1 MKPGARCPRG
11 ASLGELLAVLSGLG
25 LAMAV
30 ATGLVHTGLRQQSM
44 SRQELE
50 RDRTALRLARD
61 VREDLRQAVG
71 VAVFGAVAAIAEP
84 EQAEETLLEVRMP
97 GDAVVAYR
105 TTPQGITRVV
115 SGTDRRVHEDYV
127 FTEAMQWSV
136 SRSDGCV
143 VVTGVTPDRSSLQAS
158 RQASAPLDVTI
169 VAAAGENLP

>member
-1 MKPGARCPRG
+1 MRPIARCPRG

-25 LAMAV
+25 VAMAV

-61 VREDLRQAVG
+61 VREDVRQAVG
-71 VAVFGAVAAIAEP
+71 VAVFGAVAAVAEP
-84 EQAEETLLEVRMP
+84 NQAETLLELTLP
-97 GDAVVAYR
+97 DGETVAYQA
-105 TTPQGITRVV
+105 TPQGITRVV
-115 SGTDRRVHEDYV
+115 SGAGGRVHEDYV
-127 FTEAMQWSV
+127 FSETLQWSA

-143 VVTGVTPDRSSLQAS
+143 VLSATTPDRSSLEAS

-169 VAAAGENLP
+169 VAALGEDLP

>member
-1 MKPGARCPRG
+1 MRQGARCPRG

-25 LAMAV
+25 VAMAV

-71 VAVFGAVAAIAEP
+71 VAVFGAVAAVAELN
-84 EQAEETLLEVRMP
+84 QAETLLELTLP
-97 GDAVVAYR
+97 DGETVAYQ
-105 TTPQGITRVV
+105 TTPQGLSRVV
-115 SGTDRRVHEDYV
+115 SATDRHVHEDYV
-127 FTEAMQWSV
+127 FTDAMQWSA
-136 SRSDGCV
+136 SSIEGCV
-143 VVTGVTPDRSSLQAS
+143 VLTGVTPDRSSLQAS

-169 VAAAGENLP
+169 VAAAGEALP